1 MLNCSSPFARADG
14 IWQAC
19 KLLQRLHPD
28 KDESV
33 QAVFNA
39 FADRYLETD
48 LAVLLRLQS
57 AGSSMQR
64 AIELGQGLDSI
75 QYTCKPPASPVS
87 P

>member
-1 MLNCSSPFARADG
+1 M
-14 IWQAC
+14 
-19 KLLQRLHPD
+19 
-28 KDESV
+28 

-39 FADRYLETD
+39 FAVRYLESD
-48 LAVLLRLQS
+48 LTVLLRLQS